1 MLSDATVKETQ
12 AELQLAKSKI
22 AALEAKAEQ
31 SELEMSS
38 IKTLM
43 QSMVQTIQGMQNIMS
58 SNMASAITA
67 HSRGSPILSCS
78 LSPKSVRSSVSRDS
92 SSSEWSGPSWSSH
105 KMKRDNHNKSRHYSL
120 SPSSSSS
127 SEAELES

>member
-1 MLSDATVKETQ
+1 M
-12 AELQLAKSKI
+12 SKM

-58 SNMASAITA
+58 SNMTT
-67 HSRGSPILSCS
+67 SP
-78 LSPKSVRSSVSRDS
+78 
-92 SSSEWSGPSWSSH
+92 
-105 KMKRDNHNKSRHYSL
+105 NH
-120 SPSSSSS
+120 
-127 SEAELES
+127 